1 VGVKEGA
8 VAKLQAAVHG
18 NTLMKAGAERL
29 GRWGTLTLTDTCL
42 SFIVKDIN
50 LPWRARDVHLPLSEI
65 AECSPF
71 STLGKNS
78 FRVVTREGKEL
89 AFTVYGFIPIDIIP
103 LYQGLRDE
111 WIATIRKY
119 IDAGLESPS
128 CPVTRS
134 QQETNDRNPQVLV
147 FLIWCLLTG
156 EALVGLAIAGTDVA
170 FLLAVFFASLTAL
183 LLTLGQ
189 IRSG

>member
-1 VGVKEGA
+1 
-8 VAKLQAAVHG
+8 LQKQQTAVHG

-29 GRWGTLTLTDTCL
+29 GRWGSLTLTDTCL

-50 LPWRARDVHLPLSEI
+50 FFWRARDVHLPLSEI

-78 FRVVTREGKEL
+78 FRVITREGKEL
-89 AFTVYGFIPIDIIP
+89 AFKVYGFIPIDYIP
-103 LYQGLRDE
+103 VYQGIRDE

-128 CPVTRS
+128 CPITRS
-134 QQETNDRNPQVLV
+134 QEETNDENPQLLV

-156 EALVGLAIAGTDVA
+156 VALIGLAIAGTDLT
-170 FLLAVFFASLTAL
+170 LLVAVFFASLTAVL
-183 LLTLGQ
+183 LVLGQ